1 MTVFHQHP
9 IIIPFPTPP
18 IYVDVF
24 IVEIRHIPTSYCR
37 PSRKATYNT
46 VTTPSFGMP
55 LLATTPFTSRNPFFQ
70 KLLNTTNLSCF
81 CFEAQTRSKMET
93 GVACFARATILPTIA
108 SQHSTSFASPC
119 SISPSFTTKSLKS
132 SSLFGEALR
141 VMPRSSLKVSKA
153 QNFSLVT
160 KCEIGDSLEEFL
172 SKATPDKG
180 LIRVL
185 TCMSEAIRTIAF
197 KVRTASCGG
206 TACVNSFGDEQLAV
220 DMLADKLL
228 FDALTHSHF
237 CKYACSEEVPELQ
250 DMGGP
255 VEGGFSVAFDPLDGS
270 SIVDTNFTVG
280 TIFGVW
286 PGDKLT
292 GVTGADQVAAAMGI
306 YGPRTTYV
314 LAIKGFPGTHEFLL
328 LDEGKWQH
336 VKETTEISE
345 GKMFSPGNL
354 RATFDNPE
362 YDKLI
367 NYYVKEKY
375 TLRYTGGMVPDVN
388 QIIVK
393 EKGVF
398 TNVISPTT
406 KAKLRLLF
414 EVAPLG
420 LLIENAGGYS
430 SDGTKSVLD
439 KVIVNLDDR
448 TQVAYGSKNEIIRF
462 EETLYGSSRLKSGVP
477 VGASA

>member
-1 MTVFHQHP
+1 
-9 IIIPFPTPP
+9 
-18 IYVDVF
+18 
-24 IVEIRHIPTSYCR
+24 
-37 PSRKATYNT
+37 
-46 VTTPSFGMP
+46 
-55 LLATTPFTSRNPFFQ
+55 
-70 KLLNTTNLSCF
+70 
-81 CFEAQTRSKMET
+81 MET
-93 GVACFARATILPTIA
+93 GIACYTRGAFLP
-108 SQHSTSFASPC
+108 SVPSKHSTGIVSPP
-119 SISPSFTTKSLKS
+119 SLSPSFSSRSLKS
-132 SSLFGEALR
+132 SSLFGESLR
-141 VMPRSSLKVSKA
+141 VVPKSSLKVSKA
-153 QNFSLVT
+153 KNSPLVT
-160 KCEIGDSLEEFL
+160 RCEIGDSLEEFL
-172 SKATPDKG
+172 TKATPDKG
-180 LIRVL
+180 LIRLMV
-185 TCMSEAIRTIAF
+185 CMGEALRTISF

-228 FDALTHSHF
+228 FEALTYSHF

-292 GVTGADQVAAAMGI
+292 GVRGRDQVASAMGI

-314 LAIKGFPGTHEFLL
+314 LALKDVPGTHEFLL

-336 VKETTEISE
+336 VKDTTEIGE
-345 GKMFSPGNL
+345 GKLFSPGNL

-362 YDKLI
+362 YNKLI
-367 NYYVKEKY
+367 NYYLSEKY

-393 EKGVF
+393 EKGIF
-398 TNVISPTT
+398 TNVISPTS

-420 LLIENAGGYS
+420 LLVEQAGGYS
-430 SDGTKSVLD
+430 SDGHQSVLD
-439 KVIVNLDDR
+439 KVINNLDDR

-462 EETLYGSSRLKSGVP
+462 EKTLYGSSRLEAGVP
-477 VGASA
+477 VGAAA